1 MRVLILTDNE
11 VIYQNMKKIFTLKK
25 FANHLFQ
32 FMFSYNNAYFMKNLK
47 NRGFL
52 PVNLKVSYKE
62 IMNNFDLVISAYC
75 KQIFPTDL
83 VNNIRCVNIHPG
95 LNPFNRGWYPQVFSI
110 INKLPCGVTIHE
122 MDEFVDHGP
131 IIVQKEIKIEQ
142 YETSSDVYK
151 RLLQTSIRLIK
162 ENLGNIIDE
171 NYKVSQT
178 SFEGNLNLRRDFV
191 NLLEVD
197 MDKISTYREV
207 IDFLRAMTF
216 KGYNNAYFY
225 DNKGEKV
232 FLEINLIK
240 EKVNDYSQ

>member
-1 MRVLILTDNE
+1 
-11 VIYQNMKKIFTLKK
+11 
-25 FANHLFQ
+25 
-32 FMFSYNNAYFMKNLK
+32 
-47 NRGFL
+47 
-52 PVNLKVSYKE
+52 
-62 IMNNFDLVISAYC
+62 
-75 KQIFPTDL
+75 
-83 VNNIRCVNIHPG
+83 
-95 LNPFNRGWYPQVFSI
+95 
-110 INKLPCGVTIHE
+110 

>member
-1 MRVLILTDNE
+1 
-11 VIYQNMKKIFTLKK
+11 
-25 FANHLFQ
+25 
-32 FMFSYNNAYFMKNLK
+32 
-47 NRGFL
+47 
-52 PVNLKVSYKE
+52 
-62 IMNNFDLVISAYC
+62 
-75 KQIFPTDL
+75 
-83 VNNIRCVNIHPG
+83 
-95 LNPFNRGWYPQVFSI
+95 
-110 INKLPCGVTIHE
+110 

-232 FLEINLIK
+232 FLEINFIK